1 MRVSLSRS
9 KNMKNLIKKEKGY
22 SIELVFS
29 YDKIKPQNKPAFNKS
44 KELIFKIALKCA
56 LE

>member
-56 LE
+56 FE